1 MRREFRIKKSAE
13 IQDVR
18 LHGKSISHPLV
29 VYLALAKDSSKV
41 RVAVAAGKSI
51 GNAVQRNR
59 AKRLLRAA
67 VSPLLKEFRNGRDIL
82 LLARAETNQGN
93 SESIRDAIRKM
104 AIKTGDIEEL

>member
-1 MRREFRIKKSAE
+1 M
-13 IQDVR
+13 
-18 LHGKSISHPLV
+18 V

-67 VSPLLKEFRNGRDIL
+67 VSPLIKDFRNGRDIL
-82 LLARAETNQGN
+82 LLARKGTVQGN
-93 SESIRDAIRKM
+93 SNAIREAIRKM
-104 AIKTGDIEEL
+104 AIKSGDIEE